1 MKKIALFLPLFLTY
15 TFVFA
20 QEFKL
25 KMDKIGNESQITFLI
40 NNSNVKIEGYSGQE
54 LIITASNFQAPPERA
69 QGLKPLYATA
79 VDNTNL
85 GLSVT
90 QNGNEWVVE
99 KASRKDI
106 DYTIKVP
113 KQVRIKYEETN
124 YQSGDVTVMNHEGDL
139 EISCKSGD
147 IRAENISGSV
157 VMNTISGDIN
167 LIFNGLKQEKPCS
180 IKAISGNVDITVP
193 ASAKANLKLRSVSGE
208 AYSNCDIEF
217 SQKENMNRVDGGNID
232 GKIGGGGV
240 EFSIN
245 AISGDIYLRKK

>member
-1 MKKIALFLPLFLTY
+1 M
-15 TFVFA
+15 
-20 QEFKL
+20 
-25 KMDKIGNESQITFLI
+25 I

-54 LIITASNFQAPPERA
+54 LIISANNYEAPSERA
-69 QGLKPLYATA
+69 QGLKPLYSTT
-79 VDNTNL
+79 VDNTGL

-106 DYTIKVP
+106 HYSVKVP
-113 KQVRIKYEETN
+113 KQVRVKYEETN
-124 YQSGDVTVMNHEGDL
+124 YQSGDVMIMNHEGDL

-157 VMNTISGDIN
+157 VMNTVSGDIN
-167 LIFNGLKQEKPCS
+167 LVFNGLKQEKPCS
-180 IKAISGNVDITVP
+180 IKAISGDVDITMP

-208 AYSNCDIEF
+208 AYSNFDIEF
-217 SQKENMNRVDGGNID
+217 PQKENVHRIGGGNID